1 MKTIFDVSEINNK
14 ENTYPPKF
22 EVGKYV
28 KYYLEADN
36 GSYQPFIYKI
46 TEINEHRG
54 KIETLV
60 ISNGINTYTVKK
72 SDITLLDDE
81 TLKKLVEQEIKKLN
95 YLFKDNGI
103 IKKILKSTIV

>member
-1 MKTIFDVSEINNK
+1 MKTIFDVSELDNK
-14 ENTYPPKF
+14 ENIYPPKF

-36 GSYQPFIYKI
+36 GSYQPFVYKI

-60 ISNGINTYTVKK
+60 ISNGINTYDVKK
-72 SDITLLDDE
+72 SDITLLDE
-81 TLKKLVEQEIKKLN
+81 ESLYILIYQEIKKLK
-95 YLFKDNGI
+95 YLFKDYQKFFPKTENI
-103 IKKILKSTIV
+103 